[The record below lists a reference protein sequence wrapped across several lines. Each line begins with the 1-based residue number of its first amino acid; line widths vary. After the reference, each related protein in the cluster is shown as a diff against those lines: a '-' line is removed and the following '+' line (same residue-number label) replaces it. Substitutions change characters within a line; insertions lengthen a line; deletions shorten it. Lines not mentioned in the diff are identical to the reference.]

1 MNNRV
6 SIYLFF
12 FLILFNKTYA
22 ACICGEDNNPNI
34 PINQAIIEMRDSKG
48 SEHTLALELLK
59 NEMEPNITNPCGAG
73 LLLIAAINNDL
84 VLVNELLS
92 RNANPNIAN
101 FQGLTPI
108 YSAAQWSNNEIL
120 LQLLEASGN
129 PNTKL
134 YECLKGEPYNTP
146 LLTAAINNNIEGIK
160 ILLEYDADFTQ
171 LTDNNISIFTILIN
185 GGNDIATIV
194 DLVDHIQQTS
204 RTEKAKKE
212 LLFNIVGMS
221 LNGKF
226 LNQELKFLLQNGFDP
241 NTAFVDS
248 IEYNTPLMVS
258 AFIGNI
264 EGVKLLIQYGAN
276 IDYTNMLGYSLKR
289 VIVENEISDLF
300 YLLPELEIGE

>member
-1 MNNRV
+1 MYAQCV
-6 SIYLFF
+6 CG
-12 FLILFNKTYA
+12 KTN
-22 ACICGEDNNPNI
+22 DPST
-34 PINQAIIEMRDSKG
+34 PINHALLQAVEKRDFSY
-48 SEHTLALELLK
+48 AFELLK
-59 NEMEPNITNPCGAG
+59 NQPDPNIANACGAG
-73 LLLIAAINNDL
+73 LLSLAAFYNHVEL
-84 VLVNELLS
+84 ASELLS
-92 RNANPNIAN
+92 LNANPNIRNHA
-101 FQGLTPI
+101 GETPVHA
-108 YSAAQWSNNEIL
+108 AAQWSSNEVL
-120 LQLLEASGN
+120 KLLLEAEGD
-129 PNTKL
+129 PNVTL
-134 YECLKGEPYNTP
+134 YECAKNEYYKTP

-160 ILLEYDADFTQ
+160 ILLEHNADFTQ

-212 LLFNIVGMS
+212 LLFNIVEMS

-226 LNQELKFLLQNGFDP
+226 LNQELEFLLQNGFDP

-258 AFIGNI
+258 ALIGNI

-276 IDYTNMLGYSLKR
+276 INHTNMLGYSLKR